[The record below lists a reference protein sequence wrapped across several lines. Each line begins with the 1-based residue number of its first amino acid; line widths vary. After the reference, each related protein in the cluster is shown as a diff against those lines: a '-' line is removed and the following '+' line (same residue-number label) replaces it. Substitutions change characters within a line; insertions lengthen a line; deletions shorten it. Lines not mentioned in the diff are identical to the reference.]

1 MDQHSP
7 LITYDEIEFP
17 ESDTE
22 MWCDTWPMPRM
33 LVTGESTVEDGY
45 GCPVRVVVEYDPELH
60 RHGVNP
66 VSVDAYL
73 LPPEDGYYTEDDH
86 TPVDLTTL
94 PEGAALVD
102 AGIAMFADTLAEQA
116 DIELKGLITVTT
128 SAFDDPELTDTYRHI
143 RWLFRAAAELR
154 AGQPMTGTSA
164 FGPLV

>member
-7 LITYDEIEFP
+7 LITCDEIEFP

-66 VSVDAYL
+66 VSVGAYL

-102 AGIAMFADTLAEQA
+102 ASISMFADTLADQA
-116 DIELKGLITVTT
+116 DIELRGLMAGHTDL
-128 SAFDDPELTDTYRHI
+128 DDPEITEIYLHL

-154 AGQPMTGTSA
+154 AGQPMPGTSA